1 MTLFKPTEAALVI
14 GYVTAIIYF
23 KFLITLLIQ
32 ARRIKRPAEDAKLPA
47 VIKGK
52 RKSKLRPNNEDEQ
65 IPINNQQDANND
77 KKNKFERSDRWARIT
92 MNDLENIPF
101 ATIIWWVCVFV
112 NASVDIYPIV
122 AIIWCISRM
131 GHTYLYA
138 HAIQPWRTYV
148 YILSKLCEMIGIA
161 VILIKLHQNL

>member
-1 MTLFKPTEAALVI
+1 MALFKPAEAALVI
-14 GYVTAIIYF
+14 GYVTVIIYF
-23 KFLITLLIQ
+23 KVLITLLTQ
-32 ARRIKRPAEDAKLPA
+32 GRHIKRPPEDDKLPCK
-47 VIKGK
+47 IK
-52 RKSKLRPNNEDEQ
+52 RKSKSRPNNENEQ

-77 KKNKFERSDRWARIT
+77 KKNKFFADRWNRIR

-148 YILSKLCEMIGIA
+148 YQLSKLCEMIGIL